1 MSVEADGRKLL
12 RVEVKNS
19 QTPIENKP
27 HWIKTR
33 ATMGPEYRDMRRR
46 MIDGDLHTVCQEA
59 GCPNIFECWE

>member
-46 MIDGDLHTVCQEA
+46 MIDGDLH
-59 GCPNIFECWE
+59 

>member
-33 ATMGPEYRDMRRR
+33 AT
-46 MIDGDLHTVCQEA
+46 
-59 GCPNIFECWE
+59 